1 MRGGRQTQ
9 TNVCLAGPAAGSCN
23 PPSKPSNALES
34 TPPPPQALSVHL
46 FLTSGL
52 KPSFPVYTPPS
63 SSAMPSEL
71 HRNRQKVRSG
81 LQATVCQPQAET
93 IYLQYNQ

>member
-1 MRGGRQTQ
+1 MADRHRPTYVWLVLLQGRAILP
-9 TNVCLAGPAAGSCN
+9 VS
-23 PPSKPSNALES
+23 PPMLWNQP
-34 TPPPPQALSVHL
+34 PPPPQALSVHL

-93 IYLQYNQ
+93 IYLQYNY